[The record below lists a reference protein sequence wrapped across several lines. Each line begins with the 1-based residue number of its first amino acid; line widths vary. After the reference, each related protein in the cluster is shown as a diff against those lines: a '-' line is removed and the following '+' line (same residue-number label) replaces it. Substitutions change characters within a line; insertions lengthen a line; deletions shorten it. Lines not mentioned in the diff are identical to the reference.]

1 MTQPLY
7 WLTLTI
13 LMTALFWVVYIL
25 NAMVVRGIMG
35 ALANPSPDQKPLSP
49 WAQRAKAAHSNA
61 IENLV
66 IFGLLI
72 LIAHAVGLTDGL
84 ITTAAMLYFVARLAH
99 FVVYTAGIPVLRTLA
114 FVVGWAAQIMVIL
127 ALLGAV

>member
-35 ALANPSPDQKPLSP
+35 ALANPSPDQKPLSA

-61 IENLV
+61 IENLA

-72 LIAHAVGLTDGL
+72 LIAHAVGLTDGM
-84 ITTAAMLYFVARLAH
+84 ITSAAMLYFVARLVH

-114 FVVGWAAQIMVIL
+114 FVAGWVAQIMVIL
-127 ALLGAV
+127 AILGT